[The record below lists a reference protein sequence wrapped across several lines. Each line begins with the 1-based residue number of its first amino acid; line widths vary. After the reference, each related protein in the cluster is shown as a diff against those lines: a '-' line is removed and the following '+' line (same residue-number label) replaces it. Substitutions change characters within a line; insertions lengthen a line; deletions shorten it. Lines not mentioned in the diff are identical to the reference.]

1 MNEQRPTVL
10 ERPVMRDQFR
20 KELRGR
26 LMSEAAVVLAPRP
39 RWFSFPT
46 ILRPALAAA
55 AILVLVLAGATN
67 AAASSL
73 PGDPLYA
80 VKRTSED
87 VQLAFTFD
95 EVARMQLLARLAD
108 RRLEELAEIAKQRPA
123 SAPTAT
129 QEYADAVERFA
140 NALDNVRNA
149 DSEDKRDAAQAL
161 AEAAREK
168 HKAVLDA
175 VKGQLPTVDQND
187 VQNVID
193 REEKRTAPS
202 DDPGRGGQ
210 GGSGGGRPSNAPAK
224 PTPKR

>member
-1 MNEQRPTVL
+1 MNERRPPVL
-10 ERPVMRDQFR
+10 ERPVMPEQFR

-39 RWFSFPT
+39 SWFSFPA

-55 AILVLVLAGATN
+55 AILVLVFAGATN

-80 VKRTSED
+80 VKRTTED
-87 VQLAFTFD
+87 VQLALTFD
-95 EVARMQLLARLAD
+95 EVARMQLLARFAD
-108 RRLEELAEIAKQRPA
+108 RRLEELAEVAKQRPS

-149 DSEDKRDAAQAL
+149 DSEDKRNAAQAL
-161 AEAAREK
+161 AEAARDK

-175 VKGQLPTVDQND
+175 VKDQLPEVDQSD
-187 VQNVID
+187 VQKVID
-193 REEKRTAPS
+193 REQERTS
-202 DDPGRGGQ
+202 TDDNRGH
-210 GGSGGGRPSNAPAK
+210 GGRPSNAPAK
-224 PTPKR
+224 PTPKK